1 MNFLQQTKLTEEEW
15 KQLEE
20 PIQNEKE
27 TLILNMIQNGYFDS
41 NIKCQTHMTLNHYL
55 KLDKKFDQ
63 DIFLGLLKDNLVSS
77 NKKNILNVDV
87 LIKEKT
93 KTSKKMKMTTSEK
106 IKLENSFK
114 LLKDGFNDNIVEYK
128 MLNELQKFAKLLY
141 KGKSIQSDKKCLIH
155 FINIFVLQREF
166 KDKLNTQLLE
176 ISESITTGLLS
187 KVNIPMI
194 LKNISLLYE
203 HNKIFDYKTLELYQ
217 HQKDI
222 FNIFRKERNIPK
234 FVFYCAPTSSGKTL
248 TPIALSQ
255 DYRVIFICASKHIGL
270 SLAKS
275 SFHMKRKIGFAF
287 GCNSQENIRLN
298 YNAVRSYTTTKSG
311 RKIPNHKDGTNV
323 ELMICDVLSYES
335 AMKYMKQFNDSS
347 NIILFWDEPTIGLD
361 VRESHLHD
369 IIKKNWQLN
378 EIPNIV
384 FSCATLP
391 KEYQI
396 KPIIESAKDKF
407 QGLQFHYI
415 ESVDQISNIRLYDI
429 DGNVIIPH
437 DHFDDYKE
445 ICTFLKYHGTKYY
458 KFFDCNEC
466 AKFLLFLDKDFSC
479 NYVDSNFCLLE
490 DISTYKIKEVYVSVL
505 LELGNDKWNKIKKLY
520 QEKKTNSKS
529 KELNKEHVGI
539 DLTTRHSCT
548 LTNGP
553 TLFVSDNVENVCKYL
568 LMKASLDKNT
578 LSGIESKIDRNRQ
591 ILKSL
596 IQMKKDYEDK
606 IECYKD
612 CDKIMTDMRFP
623 PEVIELH
630 NKIEKTQSELLSLS
644 LDNIYKPNTRSHY
657 KKWCLEPELTYEDS
671 DIFSSSL
678 SDEDIKEIVELYNIK
693 TLYKLMMM
701 MGIGVFS
708 NSIMKETENKT
719 VQEDN
724 NKYIETMK
732 GLAEQKSLYLIIANS
747 DYIYGTNY
755 QFSHCYLSKDM
766 KNLTQEKII
775 QCIGRIGRQE
785 KNKHFSFRFRT
796 QEHID
801 TFYGVNENSIEA
813 ENMNR
818 LFSI

>member
-27 TLILNMIQNGYFDS
+27 VLILNMIKNGYMNLDI
-41 NIKCQTHMTLNHYL
+41 NYQTHMTLNYYL
-55 KLDKKFDQ
+55 KLDKKFDY
-63 DIFLGLLKDNLVSS
+63 DIFVSFIKENLQAS
-77 NKKNILNVDV
+77 NKKNVLN
-87 LIKEKT
+87 IEKIISSQSHL
-93 KTSKKMKMTTSEK
+93 SKKMKISSSEK
-106 IKLENSFK
+106 IKLENSFN
-114 LLKDGFNDNIVEYK
+114 LLKNGLNEDIVEYK
-128 MLNELQKFAKLLY
+128 LMNEIHKFSKLLY
-141 KGKSIQSDKKCLIH
+141 KGKSLKKDKKSLLH
-155 FINIFVLQREF
+155 FINIFVLYREF
-166 KDKLNTQLLE
+166 KDKLNTHFFSVVKSIIDDQLDE
-176 ISESITTGLLS
+176 
-187 KVNIPMI
+187 VNIQMV

-203 HNKIFDYKTLELYQ
+203 HNKIFDYKTLGLYQ

-222 FNIFRKERNIPK
+222 FNIFKQNKELPK

-248 TPIALSQ
+248 SPIALSQ
-255 DYRVIFICASKHIGL
+255 DYKIIFICASKHIGL

-275 SFHMKRKIGFAF
+275 SFNMKRKIGFAF
-287 GCNSQENIRLN
+287 GCNDQENIRLN
-298 YNAVRSYTTTKSG
+298 YNAVRSYTTTKNG
-311 RKIPNHKDGTNV
+311 RKLPNHKDGTNV
-323 ELMICDVLSYES
+323 ELMICDILSFES
-335 AMKYMKQFNDSS
+335 AMNYMKQFNDS
-347 NIILFWDEPTIGLD
+347 NNMILFWDEPTIGLD

-369 IIKKNWQLN
+369 IIKKNWQIN

-391 KEYQI
+391 KEHQI
-396 KPIIESAKDKF
+396 ASIIDCAKDKF
-407 QGLQFHYI
+407 AGLQFSYI
-415 ESVDQISNIRLYDI
+415 ESVDQVSNIRLYGI
-429 DGNVIIPH
+429 DGNIIIPH
-437 DHFDDYKE
+437 DNFDDYE
-445 ICTFLKYHGTKYY
+445 NMCSFLKYHGNKYY

-466 AKFLLFLDKDFSC
+466 AKFLLFLDKEFSYD
-479 NYVDSNFCLLE
+479 YVQSNFCLLE

-505 LELGNDKWNKIKKLY
+505 LELGNDKWNKIKELY
-520 QEKKTNSKS
+520 QRKKTKS
-529 KELNKEHVGI
+529 VGDNKEHVGI
-539 DLTTRHSCT
+539 DLTTKHSCT

-568 LMKASLDKNT
+568 LMKANLDKNT
-578 LSGIESKIDRNRQ
+578 LSGIESKIDKNRK

-596 IQMKKDYEDK
+596 IQMKNDYEDK

-678 SDEDIKEIVELYNIK
+678 SDEDIKEIIELYNIK

-708 NSIMKETENKT
+708 NSIMKETENKN

-801 TFYGVNENSIEA
+801 TFYSVVENSIEA

-818 LFSI
+818 LFIL

>member
-1 MNFLQQTKLTEEEW
+1 MNFLEQTKLTEEEW

-20 PIQNEKE
+20 SIQNEKE
-27 TLILNMIQNGYFDS
+27 NLILNMIQNGYYD
-41 NIKCQTHMTLNHYL
+41 NDIKCQTHMTLSNYL

-63 DIFLGLLKDNLVSS
+63 EIFVGLLKEKIVLS
-77 NKKNILNVDV
+77 NKKNILNVNN
-87 LIKEKT
+87 LINKISQ
-93 KTSKKMKMTTSEK
+93 TSKKAKFSNSEK
-106 IKLENSFK
+106 IKLENSFN
-114 LLKDGFNDNIVEYK
+114 LLNDGLNTNIVEYK
-128 MLNELQKFAKLLY
+128 LLNEIHKFSKLLY
-141 KGKSIQSDKKCLIH
+141 KEKGVEKDKKSLNH
-155 FINIFVLQREF
+155 FINIFVLYNEF
-166 KDKLNTQLLE
+166 KNKLNTHFLS
-176 ISESITTGLLS
+176 IVHSIIESHLN
-187 KVNIPMI
+187 KVDIRMV

-222 FNIFRKERNIPK
+222 FNIFRNNRNVPK

-248 TPIALSQ
+248 TPIALCQ
-255 DYRVIFICASKHIGL
+255 DYKVIFICASKHIGL

-275 SFHMKRKIGFAF
+275 SFNMKRKIGFAF
-287 GCNSQENIRLN
+287 GCSSEENIRIN
-298 YNAVRSYTTTKSG
+298 YNAVHSHITTKNG

-335 AMKYMKQFNDSS
+335 AMNYMKRYHNTKD
-347 NIILFWDEPTIGLD
+347 IILFWDEPTIGLD
-361 VRESHLHD
+361 VRENHLHT
-369 IIKKNWQLN
+369 IIKKNWQIN
-378 EIPNIV
+378 EIQNMV

-391 KEYQI
+391 KEKQI
-396 KPIIESAKDKF
+396 SPIVEGAKNKF
-407 QGLQFHYI
+407 PGLQFSYI
-415 ESVDQISNIRLYDI
+415 ESVDQISNIRLYNI

-437 DHFDDYKE
+437 DHFDNYEK
-445 ICTFLKYHGTKYY
+445 ICTFLNYHGSKYY

-466 AKFLLFLDKDFSC
+466 AKFLLFIDKEFSY
-479 NYVDSNFCLLE
+479 NYIDSNFCLLK

-505 LELGNDKWNKIKKLY
+505 LELGSDKWNKIKELY
-520 QEKKTNSKS
+520 QRKKTNRD
-529 KELNKEHVGI
+529 NKEQVGI
-539 DLTTRHSCT
+539 DLTTKNSCT

-568 LMKASLDKNT
+568 LMKANLDKNT
-578 LSGIESKIDRNRQ
+578 LSGIESKIDKNRK
-591 ILKSL
+591 ILKNL

-612 CDKIMTDMRFP
+612 CDNIMTDMRFP

-630 NKIEKTQSELLSLS
+630 NKIEKTQNELISLS

-678 SDEDIKEIVELYNIK
+678 SDEDIKDIVELYNIK

-708 NSIMKETENKT
+708 NSIMKETENKNI
-719 VQEDN
+719 QEDN

-801 TFYGVNENSIEA
+801 TFYSVVENSIEA

-818 LFSI
+818 LFV